1 MRTIVFVDY
10 WNLQLSIQQ
19 EDAKS
24 QTVTASAHRFN
35 INWYQLGQWLTQKIE
50 THLKTSNPS
59 INLSYEETRI
69 YTSTDPND
77 NGNFKRWVQ
86 NNLARQPSIRAYCLD
101 RKPKRHQNCVHC
113 HNPIDKCSNC
123 TQAINATQEKGVDTL
138 LVTDLLSLGLDKS
151 YDLAIIVSQDSD
163 MKPSVQHLS
172 NKGIKVVHAGIKHFG
187 ADLAQSCWATYD
199 LFPARNEIKRSR

>member
-10 WNLQLSIQQ
+10 WNLQLSVQQ
-19 EDAKS
+19 EDARS
-24 QTVTASAHRFN
+24 HGAASNTHRFN
-35 INWYQLGQWLTQKIE
+35 INWYTLGQWLTNKVE
-50 THLKTSNPS
+50 AHLKTSNPAIS
-59 INLSYEETRI
+59 LTYEETRI

-77 NGNFKRWVQ
+77 NGKYKNWVQ
-86 NNLARQPSIRAYCLD
+86 NNLAKQPSIRAYCLD

-113 HNPIDKCSNC
+113 HKPIDKCPHC
-123 TQAINATQEKGVDTL
+123 QKGINATQEKGVDTL

-187 ADLAQSCWATYD
+187 ADLAKSCWATYD
-199 LFPARNEIKRSR
+199 IFPSRNEIKR